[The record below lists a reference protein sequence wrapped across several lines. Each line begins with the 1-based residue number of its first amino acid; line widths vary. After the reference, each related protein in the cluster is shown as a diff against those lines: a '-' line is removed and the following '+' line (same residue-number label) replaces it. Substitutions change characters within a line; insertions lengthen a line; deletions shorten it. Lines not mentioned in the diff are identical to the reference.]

1 MISLKESRS
10 RIKGRIWQAI
20 AQADLDL
27 SALPKSDQESLVEVA
42 VDAAMLE
49 IDEMLGSSL
58 YAGSAAESA
67 DFAVFE
73 DNDEVV
79 LWEGRPLLSITE
91 HYLITNERLRIARG
105 LLGKERED
113 IELILIQDI
122 DQKQSLSERVFGV
135 GDISVHSHD
144 RSHPEIQLNNVRNP
158 ETVHEV
164 LRKAV
169 QEARGRHRLSYREE
183 M

>member
-1 MISLKESRS
+1 MSLKESHS
-10 RIKGRIWQAI
+10 RIKSRIWQAI

-27 SALPKSDQESLVEVA
+27 SALSKGDQESLVEVA
-42 VDAAMLE
+42 ADAAMLE
-49 IDEMLGSSL
+49 LDEILGNSL
-58 YAGSAAESA
+58 SAESAAELPEY
-67 DFAVFE
+67 AVFE
-73 DNDEVV
+73 GSDEKV

-91 HYLITNERLRIARG
+91 RYLITNERLRLARG

-113 IELILIQDI
+113 IELILIQDV
-122 DQKQSLSERVFGV
+122 DQKQSLGERVLGV
-135 GDISVHSHD
+135 GDIVVHSHD
-144 RSHPEIQLNNVRNP
+144 RSHPEVVLNNVRDP
-158 ETVHEV
+158 ETVHEI